1 MDLVQMQSALNTV
14 NVVLYVVF
22 GIVLVVGALL
32 GMRRGAI
39 ATAVKLGVLV
49 VAIILTLVA
58 YGIISKSIAS
68 KFGPEI
74 VGQIASEGAI
84 KDIFDASPTLYDYIL
99 FLFRGLAG
107 PASFM
112 GLFSIIYGILW
123 IVALILVKVFNIG
136 GDKDEQSGTSRGIGA
151 AIGAVT
157 ALLTV
162 MVWIMPV
169 TNYMYISASVVNTVI
184 DSGILMPDQSADSED
199 YYEQQKEFAEFLE
212 IQSVMNDVQDMFI
225 IKMSS
230 GITRPLFKAT
240 ATVNTKTFGKM
251 YAFDELDV
259 FINMIP
265 DFMGLAEL
273 DFSNL
278 ETVDL
283 TAIDNII
290 DGLGESIWIKSI
302 MAEAFSTA
310 GEKWYNN
317 EEFLGIN
324 LKQTL
329 AEQEPA
335 YANVLDGVLLKLS
348 GSTKDNVVDLMHD
361 LVSTVQSF
369 SKTVAYL
376 NNLNSGEMTLE
387 NLNQNLGDVLKGL
400 DATTVE
406 LITPAFDPEV
416 LQTAGLSQQDAE
428 VVSGILGDVLNGV
441 VELSDEEVEAEA
453 QALGT
458 LISYVTTPDATNAP
472 EPEEIVSAVLDSQIV
487 MDAVSSYTENA
498 ESQTIDLGTETTAQI
513 EDAINDYQASNPEVS
528 QEDIDA
534 LKSLFG
540 ITG

>member
-14 NVVLYVVF
+14 NIVLYVVF

-58 YGIISKSIAS
+58 YGIISKSVAN

-251 YAFDELDV
+251 YAFDELNV

-498 ESQTIDLGTETTAQI
+498 DSQTIDLGAETTAQI

>member
-1 MDLVQMQSALNTV
+1 MDLVQMQSVLNTV
-14 NVVLYVVF
+14 NIVLYVVF

-49 VAIILTLVA
+49 AAIILSLIV
-58 YGIISKSIAS
+58 YGIGSKAIAN
-68 KFGPEI
+68 KLGPEI
-74 VGQIASEGAI
+74 AGGIASEGAI

-99 FLFRGLAG
+99 FLSRGLAG
-107 PASFM
+107 PAAFM
-112 GLFSIIYGILW
+112 GLFSVIYSVLW
-123 IVALILVKVFNIG
+123 IIALILVKVFKIG
-136 GDKDEQSGTSRGIGA
+136 GDKDEQTGTSRGIGA

-199 YYEQQKEFAEFLE
+199 YYEQQKEFAELLE

-265 DFMGLAEL
+265 DFIGLAEL

-302 MAEAFSTA
+302 MAETFSTA

-376 NNLNSGEMTLE
+376 NNLNSGEITLE

-458 LISYVTTPDATNAP
+458 LISYVTTPDSTNAP

-513 EDAINDYQASNPEVS
+513 EEAINDYQASNPEVS

>member
-1 MDLVQMQSALNTV
+1 
-14 NVVLYVVF
+14 
-22 GIVLVVGALL
+22 
-32 GMRRGAI
+32 
-39 ATAVKLGVLV
+39 
-49 VAIILTLVA
+49 
-58 YGIISKSIAS
+58 
-68 KFGPEI
+68 
-74 VGQIASEGAI
+74 
-84 KDIFDASPTLYDYIL
+84 
-99 FLFRGLAG
+99 
-107 PASFM
+107 
-112 GLFSIIYGILW
+112 
-123 IVALILVKVFNIG
+123 
-136 GDKDEQSGTSRGIGA
+136 
-151 AIGAVT
+151 
-157 ALLTV
+157 
-162 MVWIMPV
+162 
-169 TNYMYISASVVNTVI
+169 
-184 DSGILMPDQSADSED
+184 
-199 YYEQQKEFAEFLE
+199 
-212 IQSVMNDVQDMFI
+212 
-225 IKMSS
+225 
-230 GITRPLFKAT
+230 
-240 ATVNTKTFGKM
+240 
-251 YAFDELDV
+251 
-259 FINMIP
+259 MIP